1 MTTATAQI
9 MNEFERRPTYNE
21 LVEMIEEEEL
31 KIKPSIEN
39 VIDRKAT
46 IFRNNQYGG
55 RFDNPDLVGLQ
66 KQEQMRQ
73 LQMLKRASMTEAMFN
88 DPDRARFRPPPAP
101 LPARP
106 PRQGFETPQSV
117 RDIDIDEDFMMR
129 MEQQLNE
136 YVERQQQ
143 IRDFDR
149 RDADE
154 MLSVVSSQQL
164 PQGVEQFM
172 MATPSQTF
180 ETPPLSPASETGG
193 QLPPLQTMDEQ
204 LPNTVEQD
212 DENVRRNVAQNFL
225 QDIYSRTQQQQQPAS
240 SSSQMPPPM
249 PAVEDSRILDNIK
262 ELNPNLTMN
271 EQLQAYR
278 ILNDVKGKTSRIYA
292 NNITSMAETV
302 EKLTELE
309 LVSASDYEEF
319 RVLKVTLK
327 ETKGKERKDE
337 VREEIGKWYNENV
350 YLKYIASEKTV
361 KGAQSKAFAKAKK
374 AGKKLLGQALV
385 EGGAQLAD
393 SQLQGSGDVVRGVA
407 NLLG

>member
-88 DPDRARFRPPPAP
+88 DPDRARFRPQPAP
-101 LPARP
+101 LPANP

-117 RDIDIDEDFMMR
+117 RDVDIDEDFMMR

-136 YVERQQQ
+136 YTERQQQ
-143 IRDFDR
+143 LRDIDR

-172 MATPSQTF
+172 IQ
-180 ETPPLSPASETGG
+180 TPPQAYQSEPSRSSRASGEASSPATQTGE
-193 QLPPLQTMDEQ
+193 QLPPLQTMDET
-204 LPNTVEQD
+204 PSNVVE
-212 DENVRRNVAQNFL
+212 
-225 QDIYSRTQQQQQPAS
+225 QQPASS

-249 PAVEDSRILDNIK
+249 PTAEDSRILDNIK
-262 ELNPNLTMN
+262 ELNPDLTTN

-278 ILNDVKGKTSRIYA
+278 ILNDVKDKTSRIYA
-292 NNITSMAETV
+292 NNITSMTETV

-319 RVLKVTLK
+319 RGLKVTLR
-327 ETKGKERKDE
+327 ETKGKEAKDE

-350 YLKYIASEKTV
+350 YLKYIASEKTI

>member
-1 MTTATAQI
+1 MTTATTQI

-55 RFDNPDLVGLQ
+55 RFDNPDMIGLQ

-73 LQMLKRASMTEAMFN
+73 LEMLKRASMTEAMFN
-88 DPDRARFRPPPAP
+88 DPDRARFRSPPAIMPEQAGFQAPIPPLPPPP
-101 LPARP
+101 EVSDDFQRFRMELLLGRVQDRLEQV
-106 PRQGFETPQSV
+106 RQGNRE
-117 RDIDIDEDFMMR
+117 M
-129 MEQQLNE
+129 
-136 YVERQQQ
+136 
-143 IRDFDR
+143 
-149 RDADE
+149 ADE
-154 MLSVVSSQQL
+154 MLSVVSQEEL
-164 PQGVEQFM
+164 PQGVQQFM
-172 MATPSQTF
+172 MATPPQTF
-180 ETPPLSPASETGG
+180 QTPPLSPATQTGE

-204 LPNTVEQD
+204 LPNTVEQ

-225 QDIYSRTQQQQQPAS
+225 QDIYSRTRQQQQQPAS

-278 ILNDVKGKTSRIYA
+278 ILNDVKDKTSRIYA

-302 EKLTELE
+302 EKLKELE

-319 RVLKVTLK
+319 KGLKVTLK

-361 KGAQSKAFAKAKK
+361 KGAQSKAFAEAKK
-374 AGKKLLGQALV
+374 AGKKLVGQALV
-385 EGGAQLAD
+385 EGGAQLAE

>member
-1 MTTATAQI
+1 MATATLNI
-9 MNEFERRPTYNE
+9 MKQFERRPTYNE

-31 KIKPSIEN
+31 KVKPSIEN
-39 VIDRKAT
+39 VIDRKAS

-66 KQEQMRQ
+66 RQEQIRQ
-73 LQMLKRASMTEAMFN
+73 LQMMKRATMTEAMFN
-88 DPDRARFRPPPAP
+88 DPDRTRFRPQPALP
-101 LPARP
+101 L
-106 PRQGFETPQSV
+106 GFETPQSV
-117 RDIDIDEDFMMR
+117 RDIEIDEDFMMR

-136 YVERQQQ
+136 YAERQRQLQ
-143 IRDFDR
+143 DFDR

-172 MATPSQTF
+172 IDTPSQ
-180 ETPPLSPASETGG
+180 AYQSEPSSSSLTDGE
-193 QLPPLQTMDEQ
+193 LPPSQTMDETP
-204 LPNTVEQD
+204 PNVVE
-212 DENVRRNVAQNFL
+212 
-225 QDIYSRTQQQQQPAS
+225 QQPA

-249 PAVEDSRILDNIK
+249 PTVEDSRIFDNIK

-278 ILNDVKGKTSRIYA
+278 ILNDVKDKTSRIYA
-292 NNITSMAETV
+292 NNIKSMAETV

-319 RVLKVTLK
+319 RGLKILLK

-385 EGGAQLAD
+385 EGGAQLAE